1 MQKQNEAKKQGA
13 KSRAQKKHQK
23 AEREK
28 KIQLAKANIPEYIHT
43 YDVVWRDKPRKRR
56 REKTERVGF
65 TFRGE
70 IDRLRERRRARGENG
85 VRFPS
90 L

>member
-28 KIQLAKANIPEYIHT
+28 KNPARESKYSGIYTHL
-43 YDVVWRDKPRKRR
+43 RR
-56 REKTERVGF
+56 RM
-65 TFRGE
+65 
-70 IDRLRERRRARGENG
+70 AR
-85 VRFPS
+85 
-90 L
+90 